1 MYYSGESNVPGAPGN
16 NWVGSSMPVV
26 NLGYGGQQG
35 QVVAGNPSFNINES
49 AGTRKI
55 RSIRR
60 LGESGVGGEKDAAVE
75 MLKRLGGPQLPQVN
89 VPGAPGNI
97 GGFGGNVDYQ
107 IAQGKQEQNLINPLD
122 WFSGRNQETINQ
134 VQEGKLQGTP
144 SNSPTGQFIKGVND
158 RNNALNELMKQM

>member
-35 QVVAGNPSFNINES
+35 QVVARNPSFNINES

-60 LGESGVGGEKDAAVE
+60 LGEGGVGGEKDAAVE

-97 GGFGGNVDYQ
+97 GGFGENTDYL

-134 VQEGKLQGTP
+134 ILKKKYCQNI
-144 SNSPTGQFIKGVND
+144 NS
-158 RNNALNELMKQM
+158 L